1 MHAPAIDAPKIPRSE
16 GTIQVNGALLFFFLQ
31 TSLYLIG
38 MKNHFTTK
46 ETLIWLFSLI
56 KLQYVSAAGIHGAHT
71 LIMNDKN
78 SL

>member
-1 MHAPAIDAPKIPRSE
+1 
-16 GTIQVNGALLFFFLQ
+16 
-31 TSLYLIG
+31 